1 MCESG
6 EQHLLV
12 RQLAIRQAAR
22 PEDVCQAQ
30 LKTRRVFKR
39 FGLRSWPRFF
49 VRNQRGLA
57 LKFKLYEV
65 KQLFS

>member
-49 VRNQRGLA
+49 CSEPAWFGTQVQ
-57 LKFKLYEV
+57 V
-65 KQLFS
+65 I